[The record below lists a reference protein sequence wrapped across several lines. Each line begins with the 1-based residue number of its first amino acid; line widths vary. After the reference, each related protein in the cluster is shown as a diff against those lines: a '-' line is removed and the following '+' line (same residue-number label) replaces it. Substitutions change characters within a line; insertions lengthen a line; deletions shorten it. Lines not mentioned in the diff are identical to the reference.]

1 MMSTSIYNP
10 PTSPRKTSTPFRH
23 RRSTI
28 SLHSTPGL
36 GLIRTISRDLVTGW
50 HTTTA
55 LQNEPCPPRS
65 SGVAPT
71 QPYVPRYAAR
81 DAIKSFTPAGFC
93 DAEATDGSNG
103 GQKERKRQDSV
114 VPEVEGI
121 DGTKPLKA
129 CVEEGLVPDH
139 RDDTWSAVW
148 ETAYEERR
156 SAYHL
161 PSSSS
166 TSTTATSPASI
177 SPSANSTLS
186 TTKTTRPKVSRPSR
200 PPLTGRLSVTDAE
213 IKAFIFGHSEENRK
227 RSHESPE
234 AFLRHRGERRGSEVP
249 SLVSSLVYNEGSCCE
264 SRLEVLVEGDVE
276 QEQEEEQGAGH
287 VREAKDGRDGIEGM
301 RAGGDVRSV
310 WWEVKAEKKAGR
322 VGVVPAA
329 LDAEIV

>member
-1 MMSTSIYNP
+1 MPTSIYDP
-10 PTSPRKTSTPFRH
+10 SPSPRGTSTPSRH

-55 LQNEPCPPRS
+55 LQNEPCPPP

-114 VPEVEGI
+114 VPEVDGI
-121 DGTKPLKA
+121 DGSKPLKA
-129 CVEEGLVPDH
+129 CVDEGSVPDH

-156 SAYHL
+156 RVYHCGSA
-161 PSSSS
+161 
-166 TSTTATSPASI
+166 SPASTPS
-177 SPSANSTLS
+177 SPSS
-186 TTKTTRPKVSRPSR
+186 TTLASPASTSALPTPPGIKPSRPSR
-200 PPLTGRLSVTDAE
+200 PPLTGRLSVIDAE
-213 IKAFIFGHSEENRK
+213 IKAFIFGIPEQNRK

-234 AFLRHRGERRGSEVP
+234 AFLRPRGERRGSEVP
-249 SLVSSLVYNEGSCCE
+249 SLVFSEGSCCE
-264 SRLEVLVEGDVE
+264 SGLEDLEEVEEGE
-276 QEQEEEQGAGH
+276 NTEEAGEGTGGL
-287 VREAKDGRDGIEGM
+287 RDGRDE
-301 RAGGDVRSV
+301 RDV

-322 VGVVPAA
+322 VGVVPAT
-329 LDAEIV
+329 LDAEVV